1 MLYSFS
7 AIDQKVV
14 RCGQDVSVSKRCWL
28 LFVPMLLK
36 MTVST
41 ERDQIVERIVAKL
54 APESL
59 VMDL

>member
-1 MLYSFS
+1 
-7 AIDQKVV
+7 
-14 RCGQDVSVSKRCWL
+14 
-28 LFVPMLLK
+28 MLLK

-41 ERDQIVERIVAKL
+41 ERDQIVERIIAKP